1 MLFCAATT
9 IGAILWLAKPEK
21 MVIGAAMCTLYDVFF
36 ALGISVLGGD
46 TRTPTDVVY
55 AVGLLALGASIFLRA
70 LCPDGSGKKCS
81 YTMLFLVPAVVLKL
95 FTLLFFSVKL

>member
-1 MLFCAATT
+1 MAQLDAAFSLLQQL
-9 IGAILWLAKPEK
+9 IRI
-21 MVIGAAMCTLYDVFF
+21 F
-36 ALGISVLGGD
+36 A
-46 TRTPTDVVY
+46 Y
-55 AVGLLALGASIFLRA
+55 ARMELLSLLLALGASIFLRA

>member
-1 MLFCAATT
+1 MCAKRTAR
-9 IGAILWLAKPEK
+9 AIPLVAQLD
-21 MVIGAAMCTLYDVFF
+21 AAFSLLQQLIRIF
-36 ALGISVLGGD
+36 A
-46 TRTPTDVVY
+46 Y
-55 AVGLLALGASIFLRA
+55 ARMELLSLLLALGASIFLRA

>member
-1 MLFCAATT
+1 MTSSLRWESASSEA
-9 IGAILWLAKPEK
+9 
-21 MVIGAAMCTLYDVFF
+21 
-36 ALGISVLGGD
+36 D